1 MFNDPLGNLGLDHDY
16 TVDNIVI
23 PAYGYA
29 IALPNDLPTELYGH
43 AVMPG
48 SNKSGLGI
56 AFDPEQEINKMSYI
70 QLDLHFLMCEIKK
83 CTCPIIC
90 VSEIKQGGGFAM
102 YGSHTLGDLGT
113 LIYTSASDTPAEQ
126 MVAIPCC
133 TKYRFISI
141 TAIGENERSSVLL
154 SCIEFII
161 CTKRCGPT
169 GPTGPQ
175 GPQGE
180 QGIEGPQGP
189 QGEQGEQGIEGPQG
203 PQGEQGIEGPQG
215 PQGEQGEQGI
225 EGPQGPQG
233 EQGEQGIEGPQGP
246 QGEQG
251 EQGIEGPQGPQ
262 GEQGIEGPQGPQGFQ
277 GEQGIEGPQ
286 GPQGFQGEQ
295 GIEGPQGPQGFQGE
309 QGIEGPRGE
318 TGSTGPCCPF
328 ADTFLHADSSMD
340 QFLVAEQAVMFES
353 TAIFRGDCYHTAT
366 DTKMYFWRPGFYHI
380 YRNLYH
386 QEACQF
392 ALFMNGVPVPGTTHG
407 SPTGSSQN
415 SSASIIEI
423 TPADFTTALSQSP
436 SGFAAALEIVNHTS
450 FIPVISLNGLNGS
463 GSSSPQ
469 VTANVTIF
477 LLMDTSSLY
486 M

>member
-1 MFNDPLGNLGLDHDY
+1 MFNEPLGNLGLHHDY

-29 IALPNDLPTELYGH
+29 IALPNDLPTELYAH

-48 SNKSGLGI
+48 SDKSGLGI
-56 AFDPEQEINKMSYI
+56 AFDPQQEINKMSYVQI
-70 QLDLHFLMCEIKK
+70 DLHYLMCKIKK

-90 VSEIKQGGGFAM
+90 VSEIKQGGGFAL

-126 MVAIPCC
+126 MVAIPHC

-141 TAIGENERSSVLL
+141 TAIGENERSTVLL
-154 SCIEFII
+154 SCMEFII
-161 CTKRCGPT
+161 CTKQCGPT

-189 QGEQGEQGIEGPQG
+189 QGEQGIEGPQG
-203 PQGEQGIEGPQG
+203 PQGEQGVEGPQG
-215 PQGEQGEQGI
+215 P
-225 EGPQGPQG
+225 
-233 EQGEQGIEGPQGP
+233 
-246 QGEQG
+246 QG

-309 QGIEGPRGE
+309 QGIEGPQGPQGE

-353 TAIFRGDCYHTAT
+353 TAIFKGDCYHTPG

-380 YRNLYH
+380 FRNLYH

-407 SPTGSSQN
+407 SPTGASQN
-415 SSASIIEI
+415 SSVSIIEI
-423 TPADFTTALSQSP
+423 TPADFTTPVSQSP

-450 FIPVISLNGLNGS
+450 YVPVVTLNGLTGS
-463 GSSSPQ
+463 GSASPQ